1 MGNKDE
7 VEIKESDYELI
18 PMSPIRRLEKRLEKV
33 ESLSVPESGSVFKDV
48 IEIVRMNQLIVDQLA
63 KSNDALRIEISKL
76 PAKIDELVMDLKE
89 LINFV
94 KASGHQEQREMSR
107 ETMAPLLAKLDELVK
122 ANKCA
127 SEKNDA
133 MLELLD
139 TVSKRLRPARP
150 PVALP
155 GMSPRQ
161 PQMKPIQRPIKKP
174 F

>member
-18 PMSPIRRLEKRLEKV
+18 PMSPIRRLEKRLERV
-33 ESLSVPESGSVFKDV
+33 EDLSVPESGSVFKDV
-48 IEIVRMNQLIVDQLA
+48 VEIVRMNQLIVDQLA

-76 PAKIDELVMDLKE
+76 PAKIDELVMNLKE

-94 KASGHQEQREMSR
+94 KASGHQEQRQMSM
-107 ETMAPLLAKLDELVK
+107 ESMAPLLNKLDELVK
-122 ANKCA
+122 ANKGA

-155 GMSPRQ
+155 GMPPRP
-161 PQMKPIQRPIKKP
+161 PQTRPIQRPIKKP

>member
-1 MGNKDE
+1 MGKKDE

-18 PMSPIRRLEKRLEKV
+18 PMSPIRRLERRLERV
-33 ESLSVPESGSVFKDV
+33 ESISVPESGSVFKDV

-76 PAKIDELVMDLKE
+76 PAKIDELVMNLKE

-107 ETMAPLLAKLDELVK
+107 ESMAPLLAKLDELVK
-122 ANKCA
+122 ANKGA

-155 GMSPRQ
+155 GMAPR
-161 PQMKPIQRPIKKP
+161 PQMKPIQRPVKKP